1 MKRRDMLKVAGTAI
15 AGATLLGA
23 QAFANESTSE
33 PKTKKK
39 ALIIGAHPDD
49 PEGNAGGVMIL
60 LRRAGWDV
68 VSVYLTKG
76 HAGIKGKSHDEA
88 AAIRTQE
95 ALNACKILDVRP
107 IFMTHID
114 GNAEIN
120 KARYKEMRDL
130 INAEKPDV
138 VFTHWPLDS
147 HTDHRVCS
155 SLVYDAWRRLDYSFE
170 LYFFET
176 MTGTQTQYFHPT
188 DYVDISDVSDK
199 KREAY
204 FCHKSQNTTTSFKR
218 WHNITEQFR
227 GLEFRCDR
235 AEAFIHLRRD
245 SSDISL

>member
-1 MKRRDMLKVAGTAI
+1 MNRRDMLKIAGTAI
-15 AGATLLGA
+15 AGATLLGVET
-23 QAFANESTSE
+23 FANESTSE
-33 PKTKKK
+33 PNAKKK

-49 PEGNAGGVMIL
+49 PEGNAGGVMII
-60 LRRAGWDV
+60 LRQAGWDV
-68 VSVYLTKG
+68 ASVYLTKG
-76 HAGIKGKSHDEA
+76 QAGIKGKSHNEA
-88 AAIRTQE
+88 ATIRTQE

-107 IFMTHID
+107 IFMTLID

-130 INAEKPDV
+130 IDSEKPDV

-155 SLVYDAWRRLDYSFE
+155 SLVYDAWRRLGYSFE

-188 DYVDISDVSDK
+188 DYVDISDVSDQ
-199 KREAY
+199 KRKAY
-204 FCHKSQNTTTSFKR
+204 FCHKSQNTETSYKG

-227 GLEFRCDR
+227 GREFRCNR

-245 SSDISL
+245 SNDFPL